1 MAEIAADMLRTA
13 LDAFT
18 AEDAETSREVI
29 KRDRKID
36 DRCRREFGNLIDQ
49 MMSEPIAAS
58 GAAYL
63 LFVAKHLGSIRDYV
77 KNICEQNVYFRETV
91 FLKHG
96 GRN

>member
-1 MAEIAADMLRTA
+1 
-13 LDAFT
+13 
-18 AEDAETSREVI
+18 
-29 KRDRKID
+29 
-36 DRCRREFGNLIDQ
+36 

-63 LFVAKHLGSIRDYV
+63 LFVAKHLGSIGDYV
-77 KNICEQNVYFRETV
+77 KNICEQNVYLRETV